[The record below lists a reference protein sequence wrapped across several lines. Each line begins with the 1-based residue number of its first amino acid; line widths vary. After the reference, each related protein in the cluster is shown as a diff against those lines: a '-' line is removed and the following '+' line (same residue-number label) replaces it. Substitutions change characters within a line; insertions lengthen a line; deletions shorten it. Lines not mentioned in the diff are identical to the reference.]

1 MVSKEK
7 PRAPPSPLPSPFPHP
22 TRGSA
27 PDRPKVFSDIFKE
40 TPRRGVGMISTSY
53 LHLVVF
59 TVVSRNRILKSKRSN
74 GQRQESEIL

>member
-7 PRAPPSPLPSPFPHP
+7 SGAPPSPLPSPFPHP

-40 TPRRGVGMISTSY
+40 TLKRGVGMISNYIWLFS
-53 LHLVVF
+53 LSCHAIEL
-59 TVVSRNRILKSKRSN
+59 
-74 GQRQESEIL
+74 

>member
-1 MVSKEK
+1 MVSNEK
-7 PRAPPSPLPSPFPHP
+7 PEAPPSPLPSPFPHP

-40 TPRRGVGMISTSY
+40 TPWRGLGMISTSY
-53 LHLVVF
+53 LVVF
-59 TVVSRNRILKSKRSN
+59 TVVSRNQILKSKRTN